1 MTARHHSTG
10 YRHQIRDE
18 QLEEL
23 IADSIGTH
31 PMLWGAMI
39 TIEAIDGIVT
49 LTGVVRTPLNRTLA
63 ELLARRQGA
72 RGVDNRLQVA
82 PDDAAHEPAGDGVLE

>member
-1 MTARHHSTG
+1 MTLTHNSP
-10 YRHQIRDE
+10 YRHRLRDE

-23 IADSIGTH
+23 IADTIGTH

-39 TIEAIDGIVT
+39 TIEAHYGIVT

-63 ELLARRQGA
+63 DLLARRQGA
-72 RGVDNRLQVA
+72 LGVDNRLRVA
-82 PDDAAHEPAGDGVLE
+82 SEGAGYDTAQDVDIE